1 MCYGF
6 QTYNLSGLFKNKATV
21 DLFVLWDDRM
31 RLFSL
36 LVLVLSL
43 GLSSCASGPSLQSRL
58 AAYIGAPE
66 AELVQNL
73 GVPDKQ
79 IEVKGVKYLA
89 YQVRYQ
95 AQTAPVMPPPYWGPG
110 YWGPGW
116 AWSPPFPQNV
126 QVWACEATFV
136 LVDNK
141 VQTFYL
147 RGNDCN

>member
-1 MCYGF
+1 MRR
-6 QTYNLSGLFKNKATV
+6 LGLFI
-21 DLFVLWDDRM
+21 LI
-31 RLFSL
+31 
-36 LVLVLSL
+36 L
-43 GLSSCASGPSLQSRL
+43 GLSGCATGPSLQSRL

-66 AELVQNL
+66 AELVKTL
-73 GVPDKQ
+73 GVPDRQ

-95 AQTAPVMPPPYWGPG
+95 AQAIPAMIPPPYWGGG

-116 AWSPPFPQNV
+116 AWSMPQNV
-126 QVWACEATFV
+126 QIWACVATFV
-136 LVDNK
+136 LADDK

>member
-1 MCYGF
+1 MR
-6 QTYNLSGLFKNKATV
+6 LIGLFI
-21 DLFVLWDDRM
+21 
-31 RLFSL
+31 L
-36 LVLVLSL
+36 LL
-43 GLSSCASGPSLQSRL
+43 GVAGCTTGPSLQSRL

-66 AELVQNL
+66 SALVRDF
-73 GVPDKQ
+73 GVPARQ

-89 YQVRYQ
+89 YQIRN
-95 AQTAPVMPPPYWGPG
+95 QTQLTPAMPPPYWGGG

-116 AWSPPFPQNV
+116 YAPTPQTL
-126 QVWACEATFV
+126 QTWACEATFV

>member
-1 MCYGF
+1 MRLIC
-6 QTYNLSGLFKNKATV
+6 V
-21 DLFVLWDDRM
+21 FVLA
-31 RLFSL
+31 
-36 LVLVLSL
+36 L
-43 GLSSCASGPSLQSRL
+43 GLSGCATGPSLQSRL

-66 AELVQNL
+66 TDLVKSF
-73 GVPDKQ
+73 GVPDRQ

-95 AQTAPVMPPPYWGPG
+95 AQAVPAMLPAPPYWGGG
-110 YWGPGW
+110 YWGPGF
-116 AWSPPFPQNV
+116 AWSVPQNV

-136 LVDNK
+136 LLNDK

>member
-1 MCYGF
+1 
-6 QTYNLSGLFKNKATV
+6 
-21 DLFVLWDDRM
+21 M
-31 RLFSL
+31 RLLSL
-36 LVLVLSL
+36 LVLGL
-43 GLSSCASGPSLQSRL
+43 GLSGCASGPSLQSRL

-95 AQTAPVMPPPYWGPG
+95 AQATPVMMPPP

-126 QVWACEATFV
+126 QVSACEATFV

>member
-1 MCYGF
+1 
-6 QTYNLSGLFKNKATV
+6 
-21 DLFVLWDDRM
+21 M

-36 LVLVLSL
+36 LVLIL
-43 GLSSCASGPSLQSRL
+43 GLSGCASGPSLQSRL

-79 IEVKGVKYLA
+79 IEVKGAKYLA
-89 YQVRYQ
+89 YQIRYQ
-95 AQTAPVMPPPYWGPG
+95 AQTTPVMPPPYWGAG

-116 AWSPPFPQNV
+116 AWSPPFPQDV
-126 QVWACEATFV
+126 QVWACEVTFV

>member
-1 MCYGF
+1 
-6 QTYNLSGLFKNKATV
+6 
-21 DLFVLWDDRM
+21 M
-31 RLFSL
+31 RLIGVFL
-36 LVLVLSL
+36 LVL
-43 GLSSCASGPSLQSRL
+43 GLNGCATGPNLQSRL

-66 AELVQNL
+66 ADLVRSF
-73 GVPDKQ
+73 GVPDRQ

-95 AQTAPVMPPPYWGPG
+95 AQTTPTMIPGP

-116 AWSPPFPQNV
+116 AWYPPMPQDV

-136 LVDNK
+136 LTDDK